1 MKTIKIS
8 KNSLSNSKRN
18 KPKIGN
24 EVSISTD
31 YYKEPWFFNKENLD
45 FQLNTMNSMFRT
57 KEMILKKEKELE
69 KKNKKKKTPEN
80 QTSILTTESS
90 LPEIKKLTQKE
101 LLEKKIKK
109 KEDLSFYKNIFKVK
123 ALFKRRT
130 KPINNVLNIRYAENE
145 TIYEEMI
152 KKEKEALRLKN
163 KPIKKLTKSHYLD
176 DQIDEIKNKIKFMK
190 CVEDFS
196 MPGFIIAKIKMMDK
210 AINENENERKMKK
223 FVINP
228 LDERILKCRNRQNV
242 RKIFLSECFNIS
254 NTNE

>member
-24 EVSISTD
+24 EISISTD

-57 KEMILKKEKELE
+57 KEMILKKEKEKE
-69 KKNKKKKTPEN
+69 KKNKNKKTPEN

-101 LLEKKIKK
+101 LLEKKKKK

-145 TIYEEMI
+145 KIYEEMI
-152 KKEKEALRLKN
+152 KKENEALRLKN

-190 CVEDFS
+190 CVEDFIY
-196 MPGFIIAKIKMMDK
+196 PGFVIAKIK
-210 AINENENERKMKK
+210 AIDNMIKNNENAKNNKK
-223 FVINP
+223 GIINP
-228 LDERILKCRNRQNV
+228 LHDRILQTKNRQNL
-242 RKIFLSECFNIS
+242 RKLLLTECIDIIQ
-254 NTNE
+254 